1 MTADPFGTDSV
12 QDLLLE
18 RSRRQSRA
26 RLPSSSSSKLT
37 HTFATL
43 LHASQSWLVLSLVGA
58 AIGLNAAIISIVTV
72 WLADLKLGY
81 CRDAWWLNRK
91 FCCWETMEEGLNS
104 VAGGGC
110 TEWHSWTQWAGI
122 QWVVYVSFAVRT
134 SLSRTFTHF

>member
-1 MTADPFGTDSV
+1 MGLDSV
-12 QDLLLE
+12 QDVLLE
-18 RSRRQSRA
+18 RARRQSRSL
-26 RLPSSSSSKLT
+26 LPSSSSSKLT
-37 HTFATL
+37 HTLSTL
-43 LHASQSWLVLSLVGA
+43 FHASQSWLVLSLVGA